1 MNCMT
6 TVRYWSEQYVVK
18 TSVTLYAYGLSRMI
32 DELISILS
40 MCVRGRTIT
49 SNYQ

>member
-1 MNCMT
+1 MT

-18 TSVTLYAYGLSRMI
+18 TSVTLFYAYGLSRMI